1 MTNGSRVGKP
11 NLNRRLPG
19 LVLRGETAKILLRNP
34 FAQQK
39 EMKIVHS
46 TLVLQSTTRTGKAKF
61 WQGHVV
67 HDESGWYTQ
76 ASYWQSKN
84 DGTTSAVQWSD
95 AYAVEAKNVGRLNE
109 TSVEQQAYL
118 EIERDFKKQ
127 TDKGY
132 AEVGQESEVLPLPM
146 LAHKF
151 SDKGHKVVWPAF
163 VQPKLNGQRMLF
175 DGKKGWSRGGK
186 IIIPECIAHIQEEI
200 GELPEGVILDGELIL
215 PGNPLLQKTMTAIK
229 KFRPELSPTLVY
241 WVYDIIDPTRTFSE
255 RFDFLLK
262 TLPRKS
268 GSFHSNHVV
277 ITPTQKVDNPSD
289 VLYLHGQCVIDGFEG
304 SMVRFDL
311 GGYDI
316 GHRNNQ
322 LQKVKDFVDAE
333 FEVLNITEGGGRFK
347 GAAIFVCKATET
359 ETFTCVPEGD
369 MNYRRELYNN
379 RESILSTQQ
388 FLTVRYQELSKD
400 GVPIFPVG
408 VTLRDTRSGGY

>member
-1 MTNGSRVGKP
+1 M
-11 NLNRRLPG
+11 
-19 LVLRGETAKILLRNP
+19 
-34 FAQQK
+34 
-39 EMKIVHS
+39 
-46 TLVLQSTTRTGKAKF
+46 
-61 WQGHVV
+61 
-67 HDESGWYTQ
+67 
-76 ASYWQSKN
+76 
-84 DGTTSAVQWSD
+84 SAVQWSEV
-95 AYAVEAKNVGRLNE
+95 YAVEAKNVGRSNE

-132 AEVGQESEVLPLPM
+132 SEIGQESEVLPLPM

-175 DGKKGWSRGGK
+175 DGKQGWSRGGK
-186 IIIPECIAHIQEEI
+186 IIIPECIAHIKEEL
-200 GELPEGVILDGELIL
+200 GSLPEGMILDGELIL

-255 RFDFLLK
+255 RFDLLLS
-262 TLPRKS
+262 TFPRTS
-268 GSFHSNHVV
+268 GWFHSSHVV
-277 ITPTQKVDNPSD
+277 ITPTCKVENSSD
-289 VLYLHGQCVIDGFEG
+289 VLYHHEQFVIDGYEG

-322 LQKVKDFVDAE
+322 LQKVKDFVDGE
-333 FEVLNITEGGGRFK
+333 FEVLSIIEGGGRFK
-347 GAAIFVCKATET
+347 GAAIFECRATET
-359 ETFTCVPEGD
+359 QTFTVCPEGD
-369 MNYRRELYNN
+369 MDYRRDLYNR
-379 RESILSTQQ
+379 REEILSTTKY
-388 FLTVRYQELSKD
+388 LTVRYQELSKD

-408 VTLRDTRSGGY
+408 VSLRETQTEGF

>member
-1 MTNGSRVGKP
+1 
-11 NLNRRLPG
+11 
-19 LVLRGETAKILLRNP
+19 
-34 FAQQK
+34 
-39 EMKIVHS
+39 MKIVHS
-46 TLVLQSTTRTGKAKF
+46 TPVLQSTTRTGKAKF
-61 WQGHVV
+61 WQGHVLCDV
-67 HDESGWYTQ
+67 TGQWYTQ
-76 ASYWQSKN
+76 SSYWQTN
-84 DGTTSAVQWSD
+84 VDGSDSAVQFSD
-95 AYAVEAKNVGRLNE
+95 PYCIYPKNVGRSNE
-109 TSVEQQAYL
+109 TAAEQQAYL

-127 TDKGY
+127 MDKGY
-132 AEVGQESEVLPLPM
+132 AEIGQESEVLPLPM

-241 WVYDIIDPTRTFSE
+241 WVYDIVDPHGTFSE
-255 RFDFLLK
+255 RFALLK
-262 TLPRKS
+262 SILAGDKE
-268 GSFHSNHVV
+268 HVKV
-277 ITPTQKVDNPSD
+277 TRTPKVENIAEVMSYHEHF
-289 VLYLHGQCVIDGFEG
+289 VRLGFEG

-369 MNYRRELYNN
+369 MDYRRSLYTN
-379 RESILSTQQ
+379 REQILHTTKY
-388 FLTVRYQELSKD
+388 LTVRYQELSKD

-408 VTLRDTRSGGY
+408 VSIRETQNGGF